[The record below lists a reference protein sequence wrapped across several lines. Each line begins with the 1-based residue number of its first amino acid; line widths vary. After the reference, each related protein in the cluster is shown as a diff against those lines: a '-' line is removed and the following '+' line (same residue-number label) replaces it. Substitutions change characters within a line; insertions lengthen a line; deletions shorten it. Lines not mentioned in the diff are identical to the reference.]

1 VTKNP
6 EPTLRVW
13 PKKLCALGKTGS
25 MIMFYPDDAKV
36 VVTGRNGFAR

>member
-13 PKKLCALGKTGS
+13 PKILCALGKTGS
-25 MIMFYPDDAKV
+25 IIMFYRGDAKV
-36 VVTGRNGFAR
+36 VVT